1 MPTKLRSLK
10 KQAIMSCTKRLHMM
24 KNFEAV
30 LEFSPHQLYPSTN
43 HFRSYCKCC
52 NMYVDV
58 ILKPLPNEIN
68 ISGDAVAITC
78 PSVPYARIKNP
89 IIS

>member
-1 MPTKLRSLK
+1 
-10 KQAIMSCTKRLHMM
+10 
-24 KNFEAV
+24 
-30 LEFSPHQLYPSTN
+30 
-43 HFRSYCKCC
+43 
-52 NMYVDV
+52 MYVDV